1 MLASDTGQRMSALH
15 SPLEYDVVFAVEAC
29 DGRTIMQQMISAA
42 IVVIRQEMIARLP
55 CRSQSLRSVVALV
68 SVSSDSTLVFPFV
81 HHGSFAVF
89 CQHEDPLSSPSSRNG
104 GCGRRTVVIH
114 RLRACRNLR
123 WKA

>member
-55 CRSQSLRSVVALV
+55 CRSQSLRSV
-68 SVSSDSTLVFPFV
+68 S
-81 HHGSFAVF
+81 HWY
-89 CQHEDPLSSPSSRNG
+89 RY
-104 GCGRRTVVIH
+104 RRI
-114 RLRACRNLR
+114 LR
-123 WKA
+123 WLSLIHI